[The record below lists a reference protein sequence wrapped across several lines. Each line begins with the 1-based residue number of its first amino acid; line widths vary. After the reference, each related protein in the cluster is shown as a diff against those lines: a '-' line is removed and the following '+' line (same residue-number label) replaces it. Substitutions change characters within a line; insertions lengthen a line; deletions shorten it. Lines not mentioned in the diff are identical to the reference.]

1 MTSVVAKSAKNIW
14 ALAPGIFTSEV
25 SCLFLKRFLMAGTAL
40 ALLAGYC
47 SATPQKAATTAA
59 KSSSIKPVSSKSS
72 KTHKKGRRKT
82 SWKKH
87 GQQGIQAD
95 RVREIQEALIREKYL
110 TGEASGVWDA
120 RSQAAMAKY
129 QTDSGWQSKVTP
141 DSRALIKL
149 GLGPDRS
156 QSALLNGA
164 PSAGGVATA
173 AAPEKR

>member
-1 MTSVVAKSAKNIW
+1 LRLAVKN
-14 ALAPGIFTSEV
+14 
-25 SCLFLKRFLMAGTAL
+25 L
-40 ALLAGYC
+40 ALLGTILVLLTGY
-47 SATPQKAATTAA
+47 SPAAPQKATATSP
-59 KSSSIKPVSSKSS
+59 KSSAIKPVSSKSGSSPS
-72 KTHKKGRRKT
+72 KTRKKGRRRT

-95 RVREIQEALIREKYL
+95 RVREIQEALVREKYL
-110 TGEASGVWDA
+110 TGEPTGVWDA

-129 QTDSGWQSKVTP
+129 QTDNGWQSKVTP

-164 PSAGGVATA
+164 PGATGGVATA